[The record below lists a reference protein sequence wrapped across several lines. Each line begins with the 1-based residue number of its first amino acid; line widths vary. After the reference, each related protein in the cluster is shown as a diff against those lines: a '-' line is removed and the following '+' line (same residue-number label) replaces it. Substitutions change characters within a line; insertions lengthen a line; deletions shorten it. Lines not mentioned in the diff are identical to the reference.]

1 MELDRLKAAIVD
13 ILKVDPSEI
22 TEETTFL
29 GDLGADSLDLYQI
42 VTELEDE
49 LGVSFKEEDVE
60 KITTVGEAI
69 VLIKSVE
76 QKKEQI

>member
-29 GDLGADSLDLYQI
+29 GDLGADSLDIYQI

-76 QKKEQI
+76 QNKEQV